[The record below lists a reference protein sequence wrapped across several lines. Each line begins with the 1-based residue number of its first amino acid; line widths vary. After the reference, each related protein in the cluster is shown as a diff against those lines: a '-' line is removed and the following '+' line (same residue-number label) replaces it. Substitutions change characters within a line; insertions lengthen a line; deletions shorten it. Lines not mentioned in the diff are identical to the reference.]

1 MRRVAARGPRPAL
14 TRLTDPLVLAG
25 RTAPSRVLFGPHETN
40 LGRGRALSA
49 RHTAYYARRAAGG
62 CGIVVTETASVHESD
77 HPYELSPLAAG
88 CGPGWAAVVAACR
101 PHGTLVLAGLG
112 HTGAQGSSAWTGTAL
127 WGASAV
133 PDVVTREVPAVMGR
147 PELEALVAG
156 SAAAARTAV
165 AADADGVEVDA
176 GPRSLLRQFA
186 SGLTNTRTDAHGTD
200 RLRLLEEVLVAVRA
214 ELGAGRVLALRL
226 SCDEQAP
233 WAGITPSSAAA
244 AVARLAPLLDLLVV
258 VRGSGPATSAY
269 RPDGNEPPGFNL
281 GLTRAV
287 RAAAGGVPVVLQG
300 SVVDPAAAQAALD
313 DGVADAVEMTRAQI
327 ADAALVARVRGGSAP
342 RPCTLCNQACQV
354 RDVRNPVVGCTVD
367 PASGREAEEA
377 EGAAGGGGQRGAGR
391 GLRVQVVGGGPA
403 GLEAARVL
411 AGAGAR
417 VELVERADRLGGRL
431 ATVAALPGRARFA
444 DLAGWLVAE
453 CERLGVRVRLG
464 VEGPTRPDGPVLLA
478 TGARPRPPAVP
489 VGPGVQAVTAA
500 AVLDGAVP
508 APGPVV
514 VHDPVGGPAGVGV
527 AELLAA
533 AGREVALVT
542 PHEVAGARL
551 GGDLAPANARLA
563 RAGVRRETAAVLRSA
578 AGGRARVADRWS
590 GAERVL
596 PCAVL
601 VDAGPLLPG
610 AAPPDAS
617 PGLRPA
623 GDVVAPRT
631 VREAVEEGRR
641 AAVALL
647 AAGHGWPVHR
657 APPSV

>member
-1 MRRVAARGPRPAL
+1 M
-14 TRLTDPLVLAG
+14 VLAG

-62 CGIVVTETASVHESD
+62 CGVVVTETASVHDSD
-77 HPYELSPLAAG
+77 HPYELAPLAAA
-88 CGPGWAAVVAACR
+88 CGPGWAEVVAACR
-101 PHGTLVLAGLG
+101 PHGALVLAGLG
-112 HTGAQGSSAWTGTAL
+112 HTGAQGSPAWTGAAL

-133 PDVVTREVPAVMGR
+133 PDVVTGEVPAVMGR

-156 SAAAARTAV
+156 FAAAARTAV

-200 RLRLLEEVLVAVRA
+200 RLRLPAEVLAAVRA
-214 ELGAGRVLALRL
+214 ELGTGRVLSLRL
-226 SCDEQAP
+226 SCDEEAP
-233 WAGITPSSAAA
+233 WAGITPSSAVA

-258 VRGSGPATSAY
+258 VRGSGLAPSAY
-269 RPDGNEPPGFNL
+269 RPDGHVPQAFNR

-313 DGVADAVEMTRAQI
+313 DGTADAVEMTRAQI
-327 ADAALVARVRGGSAP
+327 ADAALVARVRSGTAP

-354 RDVRNPVVGCTVD
+354 RDVRNPAVGCTVD
-367 PASGREAEEA
+367 PASGRET
-377 EGAAGGGGQRGAGR
+377 GPPRSGGR
-391 GLRVQVVGGGPA
+391 GRPRRSGAVVQVVGGGPA

-464 VEGPTRPDGPVLLA
+464 VAGPVRPDGPVLLA
-478 TGARPRPPAVP
+478 TGARPRPAGVP
-489 VGPGVQAVTAA
+489 VGPGVQVLTAA
-500 AVLDGAVP
+500 AVLDGTVP

-514 VHDPVGGPAGVGV
+514 VHDPVGGPVGVGV

-533 AGREVALVT
+533 AGREVALVA

-578 AGGRARVADRWS
+578 GGGRARVADRWS
-590 GAERVL
+590 GAERAL

-601 VDAGPLLPG
+601 VDAGPPLPG
-610 AAPPDAS
+610 AVPPGAP
-617 PGLRPA
+617 PGLRAA
-623 GDVVAPRT
+623 GDVVTPRT

-641 AAVALL
+641 AAGELL
-647 AAGHGWPVHR
+647 GWPR
-657 APPSV
+657 R